1 MSRPPRR
8 FPWALAAVTVGLQ
21 IAYPLVEGDTLRL
34 VTIGIVVAF
43 ALTCVTHATV
53 TRGWPWA
60 LRFLALTAGFGLL
73 VEVVGVRTGLPFGDY
88 DYSSTLGPKMLGV
101 PLVVPLAWT
110 MIAYPVLLAAR
121 RLSRRWTPVLG
132 GFGMAAW
139 DVFLDPQMVADGRWI
154 WADPEPSLPGIDGVP
169 LTNFAGW
176 WVSGTLLMML
186 LTRLLPATR
195 KSLPTKEILPAL
207 LLAWTWVGYVVGNL
221 FWFGEPS
228 VALTGGVVLGAL
240 VVPYLASFTG
250 ARR

>member
-8 FPWALAAVTVGLQ
+8 LPWALAAVTVGLQ
-21 IAYPLVEGDTLRL
+21 VAYPLVDGEPLRL
-34 VTIGIVVAF
+34 ITIGIVVAF
-43 ALTCVTHATV
+43 AGTCVTHAAAA
-53 TRGWPWA
+53 RGWAWS
-60 LRFLALTAGFGLL
+60 LRFLALTAGFGLA
-73 VEVVGVRTGLPFGDY
+73 VEAVGVRTGIPFGQY
-88 DYSSTLGPKMLGV
+88 DYSDTLGAKVLGV

-121 RLSRRWTPVLG
+121 RLSRRWAPLVG

-139 DVFLDPQMVADGRWI
+139 DVFLDPQLVADGRWV

-176 WVSGTLLMML
+176 LVSGTLLMLL
-186 LTRLLPATR
+186 LTRLLPTSR

-207 LLAWTWVGYVVGNL
+207 LLAWTWAGYVVGNL

-228 VALTGGVVLGAL
+228 VALTGGIVLGAF
-240 VVPYLASFTG
+240 VVPYLASLTG